1 MPHSQ
6 YFVFLISAT
15 SEPFILRTDASG
27 TGLGAVLLQ
36 EKDGKKFPI
45 AYASRKL
52 SSAEKRYAITE
63 LECLA
68 IVWAINKFQKYLY
81 GREFVLETDHQAL
94 SFMNQAKLTNSRVMR
109 WALTLQPFK
118 FHVQVLPGKENIG
131 ADFLSRVC

>member
-1 MPHSQ
+1 M
-6 YFVFLISAT
+6 
-15 SEPFILRTDASG
+15 RTDASG